1 MKKQYN
7 TIRKQISVKIQ
18 LTQNQVE
25 EESVKTEIIWKFLIH
40 TA

>member
-18 LTQNQVE
+18 LTQNQVG
-25 EESVKTEIIWKFLIH
+25 EESVKKEII
-40 TA
+40 